1 MSRSLPLT
9 LDTNHASIVMVE
21 QTHDTVRYSTTTATI
36 RTTMLPSLR
45 LQNTKLTKS
54 SILSRKLSIP
64 DFEGL
69 RKFES
74 LLASAKTTSSTP
86 GAAPSPSSFTSSSS
100 YASSSR
106 NSHTSSSKF
115 ETNNNNKNINL
126 NNNNHHSLNI
136 HNQNDRLDDYVWNI
150 YDKKP
155 LDIIVYSTTFLVLSI
170 VLVVLLIVLIVKMR
184 KSRSDNDKMILIDHE
199 VTSNLNT
206 TCGQQTLHV

>member
-9 LDTNHASIVMVE
+9 LDTNHASISMPE
-21 QTHDTVRYSTTTATI
+21 SAAYPTTTASI
-36 RTTMLPSLR
+36 RTTRLPASIM
-45 LQNTKLTKS
+45 QNTKQLSSKTKS
-54 SILSRKLSIP
+54 NILSRKLTVP

-69 RKFES
+69 RKYES

-86 GAAPSPSSFTSSSS
+86 MAADVAT
-100 YASSSR
+100 ASAPFRPETPISR
-106 NSHTSSSKF
+106 RPSSKF
-115 ETNNNNKNINL
+115 ETNNFHKNSYQPQQA
-126 NNNNHHSLNI
+126 HQRH
-136 HNQNDRLDDYVWNI
+136 LDDYVWNM

-184 KSRSDNDKMILIDHE
+184 KSRSDNDKMVLIDHE

-206 TCGQQTLHV
+206 SSTCEPQILHV